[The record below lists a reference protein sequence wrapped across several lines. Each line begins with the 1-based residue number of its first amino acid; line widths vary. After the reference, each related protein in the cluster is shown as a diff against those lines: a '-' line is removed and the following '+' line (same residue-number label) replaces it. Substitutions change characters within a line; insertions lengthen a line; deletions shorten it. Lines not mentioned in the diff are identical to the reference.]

1 VKVTGYRSLTTQH
14 DWGRLI
20 GDANGV
26 MAQPR
31 TEVHVL
37 ILETDSGL
45 EGVGVGAHRDI
56 DRVFGAVEGQD
67 PRAVTAL
74 YDRMLDR
81 VFKTGHSGATFG
93 AIGAIDMALWDLKA
107 KAAGE
112 PLWRTLG
119 ALDRFVPGYASGLD
133 IALDDDA
140 LVQLYARFA
149 DRGFSAAKLKGG
161 RNLEHDLRRLEA
173 LRDLLRR
180 NSAHPALMFDA
191 NESWNRSQAVRFVTA
206 LERTI
211 DLTWVEEPVRRWD
224 AAGLASVRRG
234 IRAAVATGE
243 NLTGLDQYRPLLDAD
258 AIDIVQVGNVWGIT
272 HFLRV
277 AAVAH
282 SRDLPVSPVAYH
294 ANPLA
299 HAAAAVPNHLACEVQ
314 DLISPIG
321 LDIDQEFVDGGI
333 LLGDQPGLGI
343 CVDENY
349 INAVRAVSPPAA
361 IDGPHVRPDRAG
373 LRLIPDSRQEERL
386 DAPAMTQA
394 TPSSPSTSTSV
405 TTTPPTWSVAPKI
418 R

>member
-1 VKVTGYRSLTTQH
+1 MKVTGYRSLTTRH
-14 DWGRLI
+14 DWRRLI

-26 MAQPR
+26 MPQPL
-31 TEVHVL
+31 TDVHVL
-37 ILETDSGL
+37 ILQTDTGL
-45 EGVGVGAHRDI
+45 EGIGLGEHGDI
-56 DRVFGAVEGQD
+56 ERVFAAVEGQD
-67 PRAVTAL
+67 PRAVSAL

-140 LVQLYARFA
+140 LIRLYERFA
-149 DRGFSAAKLKGG
+149 ERGFHAAKLKGG
-161 RNLEHDLRRLEA
+161 RDLESDLRRLEA
-173 LRDLLRR
+173 LRDLLGR
-180 NSAHPALMFDA
+180 NSTQPALMFDA

-206 LERTI
+206 LERRV

-243 NLTGLDQYRPLLDAD
+243 NLTGLEQYRPLLDAD

-299 HAAAAVPNHLACEVQ
+299 HAAAAIPNHLAFEVQ
-314 DLISPIG
+314 DLIPPIG
-321 LDIDQEFVDGGI
+321 LAVDQEFTDGGI
-333 LLGDQPGLGI
+333 VLGDEPGLGI
-343 CVDENY
+343 RVDESR
-349 INAVRAVSPPAA
+349 IEAAPAVNPSAA
-361 IDGPHVRPDRAG
+361 TAGPHVRPGRAG
-373 LRLIPDSRQEERL
+373 LRLVPDSAREYRAG
-386 DAPAMTQA
+386 APA
-394 TPSSPSTSTSV
+394 
-405 TTTPPTWSVAPKI
+405 
-418 R
+418 

>member
-1 VKVTGYRSLTTQH
+1 MKVTGYRSLTTVH

-26 MAQPR
+26 MSEPR
-31 TEVHVL
+31 TDVHVL

-45 EGVGVGAHRDI
+45 EGVGLGAHGDV
-56 DRVFGAVEGQD
+56 DRVFGAVEGED

-74 YDRMLDR
+74 YDRMLAR

-107 KAAGE
+107 KAADE

-119 ALDRFVPGYASGLD
+119 GRDRFVAGYASGLD
-133 IALDDDA
+133 IALDDEA
-140 LVQLYARFA
+140 LVRLYERFA
-149 DRGFSAAKLKGG
+149 DRGFGAAKLKGG
-161 RNLEHDLRRLEA
+161 RDLQHDLRRLRA
-173 LRDLLRR
+173 LRDVLSR

-191 NESWNRSQAVRFVTA
+191 NESWNRSQAVRFISA
-206 LERTI
+206 IEREI
-211 DLTWVEEPVRRWD
+211 DLAWVEEPVRRWD

-243 NLTGLDQYRPLLDAD
+243 NLTGLEQYRPLLDAD

-282 SRDLPVSPVAYH
+282 GRDLPVSPVAYH

-299 HAAAAVPNHLACEVQ
+299 HAATAVPNHLAFEVQ
-314 DLISPIG
+314 DLSSPVG
-321 LDIDQEFVDGGI
+321 LQVDQEFDDGGI
-333 LLGDQPGLGI
+333 VLGDEPGIGI
-343 CVDENY
+343 RVDEEH
-349 INAVRAVSPPAA
+349 IKISRAANPPAA
-361 IDGPHVRPDRAG
+361 ITGPHVRPDRAG
-373 LRLIPDSRQEERL
+373 LRLVPDPRQDGRI
-386 DAPAMTQA
+386 DGHAVGQVG
-394 TPSSPSTSTSV
+394 S
-405 TTTPPTWSVAPKI
+405 
-418 R
+418 

>member
-1 VKVTGYRSLTTQH
+1 VKVTGYRSLTTKH

-26 MAQPR
+26 MPHPL
-31 TEVHVL
+31 TDVHVL
-37 ILETDSGL
+37 ILQTDDGL
-45 EGVGVGAHRDI
+45 EGVGLGAHGDI
-56 DRVFGAVEGQD
+56 ERVFPAVEGQD

-93 AIGAIDMALWDLKA
+93 AIGAVDMALWDLKA

-140 LVQLYARFA
+140 LLRLYDRFA
-149 DRGFSAAKLKGG
+149 ERGFHAAKLKGG
-161 RNLEHDLRRLEA
+161 RDLTSDLHRLEA

-180 NSAHPALMFDA
+180 NSAEPALMFDA
-191 NESWNRSQAVRFVTA
+191 NESWNRSQAVRFVSA
-206 LERTI
+206 LERRV
-211 DLTWVEEPVRRWD
+211 DLTWIEEPVRRWD

-243 NLTGLDQYRPLLDAD
+243 NLTGLEQYRPLLDAD

-282 SRDLPVSPVAYH
+282 SRDLPVSPVTYH

-299 HAAAAVPNHLACEVQ
+299 HAAAAVPNHLAFEVQ
-314 DLISPIG
+314 DLAPPVG
-321 LDIDQEFVDGGI
+321 LVVDQEYLDGGI
-333 LLGDQPGLGI
+333 VLGDEPGLGI
-343 CVDENY
+343 RVDEEL
-349 INAVRAVSPPAA
+349 IEAGPASDRPAA
-361 IDGPHVRPDRAG
+361 VAGPHVRPGRAG
-373 LRLIPDSRQEERL
+373 LRLVPDSGPELRPG
-386 DAPAMTQA
+386 AP
-394 TPSSPSTSTSV
+394 V
-405 TTTPPTWSVAPKI
+405 
-418 R
+418 

>member
-1 VKVTGYRSLTTQH
+1 MKVTGYRSLTTEH

-26 MAQPR
+26 MSRSR
-31 TEVHVL
+31 TDVQVL
-37 ILETDSGL
+37 ILETDSGVD
-45 EGVGVGAHRDI
+45 GVGVGPHGDI

-67 PRAVTAL
+67 PRAVSAL

-81 VFKTGHSGATFG
+81 VFKTGHAGATFG

-140 LVQLYARFA
+140 LVRLYEEFA

-161 RNLEHDLRRLEA
+161 RNLEHDLRRLHV
-173 LRDLLRR
+173 LRDVLGR

-206 LERTI
+206 LERTV

-243 NLTGLDQYRPLLDAD
+243 NLTGLEQYRPLLDAD

-277 AAVAH
+277 AAMAH

-294 ANPLA
+294 ANPVA
-299 HAAAAVPNHLACEVQ
+299 HAAAMVPNHLSFEVQ
-314 DLISPIG
+314 GLTAPIG
-321 LDIDQEFVDGGI
+321 LQVDQEYEDGGI
-333 LLGDQPGLGI
+333 VLGDEPGIGI
-343 CVDENY
+343 RVDEDR
-349 INAVRAVSPPAA
+349 INAERAMNPAA
-361 IDGPHVRPDRAG
+361 AIAGPHVRPGRAG
-373 LRLIPDSRQEERL
+373 LRLVPDSSREGLDGVAAGER
-386 DAPAMTQA
+386 MR
-394 TPSSPSTSTSV
+394 S
-405 TTTPPTWSVAPKI
+405 
-418 R
+418 

>member
-1 VKVTGYRSLTTQH
+1 VKVTGYRSLTTEH

-26 MAQPR
+26 MSRSR
-31 TEVHVL
+31 TDVQVL
-37 ILETDSGL
+37 ILETDSGVD
-45 EGVGVGAHRDI
+45 GVGVGPHGDI

-67 PRAVTAL
+67 PRAVSAL

-81 VFKTGHSGATFG
+81 VFKTGHAGATFG

-140 LVQLYARFA
+140 LVRLYEEFA

-161 RNLEHDLRRLEA
+161 RNLEHDLRRLHV
-173 LRDLLRR
+173 LRDVLGR

-206 LERTI
+206 LERTV

-243 NLTGLDQYRPLLDAD
+243 NLTGLEQYRPLLDAD

-277 AAVAH
+277 AAMAH

-294 ANPLA
+294 ANPVA
-299 HAAAAVPNHLACEVQ
+299 HAAAMVPNHLSFEVQ
-314 DLISPIG
+314 GLTAPIG
-321 LDIDQEFVDGGI
+321 LQVDQEYEDGGI
-333 LLGDQPGLGI
+333 VLGDEPGIGI
-343 CVDENY
+343 RVDEDR
-349 INAVRAVSPPAA
+349 INAERAMNPAA
-361 IDGPHVRPDRAG
+361 AIAGPHVRPGRAG
-373 LRLIPDSRQEERL
+373 LRLVPDSSREGLDGVAAGER
-386 DAPAMTQA
+386 MR
-394 TPSSPSTSTSV
+394 S
-405 TTTPPTWSVAPKI
+405 
-418 R
+418 